1 MGRIF
6 ACVSIFLYFM
16 TRMDCINISPMF
28 SPNMIPRSFPIR
40 WKNSLGRT
48 GMNSGSF
55 TKKKFT

>member
-1 MGRIF
+1 MGR
-6 ACVSIFLYFM
+6 IFLYFM

-28 SPNMIPRSFPIR
+28 SPNMTPRSFPIR